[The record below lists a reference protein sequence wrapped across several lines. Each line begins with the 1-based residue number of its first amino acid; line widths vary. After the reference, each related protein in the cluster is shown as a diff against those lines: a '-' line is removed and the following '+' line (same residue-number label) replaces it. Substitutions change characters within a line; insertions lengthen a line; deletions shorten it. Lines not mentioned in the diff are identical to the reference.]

1 MKFNKKK
8 TSKKFSGKFNKK
20 FNKKST
26 RKKMKGGVSE
36 LTIGLGLVFLYLFGM
51 LCYTYYK
58 KISDKVYG
66 DRRFNRGIAN
76 AFDEA
81 FRRAALMDEY
91 DEKIEKM
98 LETIKDSQSYNI
110 PTQIHNNI
118 FEFIDYILT
127 DYPRNPARKALLHL
141 LDDKD
146 FSIRAYNAIFNET
159 VKHLTYTGEHKGNVY
174 ITILLIINKILD
186 KLEDH
191 EARDLLI
198 NFQNNKPYMDVIDK
212 CITYDGYL
220 EVPIEAMKLIS
231 KMTSSMIIRYKAKII
246 ERLGGDNPSGRPPE
260 KHPYIQNQATKT
272 LMKLPVQTEEYIE
285 KIINNISPYN
295 NDLTTSSIELL
306 HRFDLKILKKYKTK
320 ITDKINLIRDRIAVG
335 DLLVKQIT
343 SDDGDESR
351 PFAQVKKFTSDD
363 GDNDPVPRAEPV
375 KGAPPPMRVDLRL
388 QREKNAA
395 LQPPPRPA
403 SFSPEF
409 YDSLPAGGEDAFRQ
423 RPEPRRESPAQG
435 NSCRRRPE
443 TPGFSDSFLRRYAEH
458 DNPFC
463 VGGGKRR
470 RKSIK
475 EQFGGAKVY
484 DHVDKNEFIGTDPGQ
499 AITNREEEATK
510 IAAGEATIDPEE
522 ATTIAAESLKDEYVV
537 DLVAEDVIAVYKN
550 DEKRESMETLTENIL
565 GENYENKSY
574 TKKKIFDLINN
585 FFRKLS
591 SEEKRKKIKEIE
603 RIFLISKKDDKKP
616 TKRFLNLREHF
627 FKLKDRIKNRIKNLY
642 RITRSKFSGGKKQKK
657 GKRLTKRR

>member
-1 MKFNKKK
+1 MKFNKTKK

-146 FSIRAYNAIFNET
+146 FSIKAYNAIFNET

-198 NFQNNKPYMDVIDK
+198 NFQKNKPYMDVIDK

-320 ITDKINLIRDRIAVG
+320 ITDKINLISDRIAVG

-343 SDDGDESR
+343 SDDGDESTS
-351 PFAQVKKFTSDD
+351 FAQVKKITSDD

-375 KGAPPPMRVDLRL
+375 KGAPPPMRVELRL

-395 LQPPPRPA
+395 LQPPPRP
-403 SFSPEF
+403 
-409 YDSLPAGGEDAFRQ
+409 
-423 RPEPRRESPAQG
+423 
-435 NSCRRRPE
+435 
-443 TPGFSDSFLRRYAEH
+443 
-458 DNPFC
+458 
-463 VGGGKRR
+463 
-470 RKSIK
+470 
-475 EQFGGAKVY
+475 
-484 DHVDKNEFIGTDPGQ
+484 
-499 AITNREEEATK
+499 EEEATK
-510 IAAGEATIDPEE
+510 IAAGEATIDTEE
-522 ATTIAAESLKDEYVV
+522 ATTIAAESLNDEDVV